1 VRKRG
6 WAASARQATD
16 LGTVRLACRFAIAGA
31 VASLA
36 ALTVGAPAY
45 AQTPS
50 AEDIAAA
57 RSLGTDGVRL
67 AAAGNC
73 TAAIP
78 KLSAA
83 EKLFHAPTTLEALG
97 ECEIAIGHLVDGTE
111 ALNRVVREP
120 LTAASPPPF
129 IAAKHRAEQQLSPAL
144 ARIGRLRIHIAG
156 APLDQATV
164 TVDDAPLPAVL
175 IDSDRPTD
183 PGSHRVAATAPGFE
197 TQTAT
202 VAVPEGGEASVT
214 LELEPSPNAGGA
226 PTATAPSG
234 AQAPPPIP
242 SSPPPAPS
250 PSEAAP
256 SSGRPRMG
264 LAIGSFIVGGAG
276 IVVGSVFGV
285 LALGTKSS
293 LDDACGPTKKACP
306 VSSQGDINNLDTQA
320 RISTVGFVV
329 GAAGVTVGIIALA
342 TSHRS
347 EPRTSGQSPRVT
359 PWIGWRSAGLE
370 GRF

>member
-1 VRKRG
+1 VGIMRF
-6 WAASARQATD
+6 AF
-16 LGTVRLACRFAIAGA
+16 RFAIAGA
-31 VASLA
+31 GASLA
-36 ALTVGAPAY
+36 VLTVGAPAS

-83 EKLFHAPTTLEALG
+83 EKLYHAPTTLEALG

-129 IAAKHRAEQQLSPAL
+129 VAAKHRAEQQLAPAL

-197 TQTAT
+197 PQTAT

-214 LELEPSPNAGGA
+214 LEFEPSPNAGGA

-234 AQAPPPIP
+234 AQPPPPIP
-242 SSPPPAPS
+242 PSPPPAPP

-256 SSGRPRMG
+256 SPGRSRMG

-285 LALGTKSS
+285 IALGTKST
-293 LDDACGPTKKACP
+293 LDGACGPTKKGCP
-306 VSSQGDINNLDTQA
+306 ASSQGDINNLDTQA
-320 RISTVGFVV
+320 KISTVGFAV
-329 GAAGVTVGIIALA
+329 GVAGVTLGIIALA

-347 EPRTSGQSPRVT
+347 EPRTSGQSPRIT
-359 PWIGWRSAGLE
+359 PWFGWRSAGLE
-370 GRF
+370 GHF